1 MKLNHETSNVVAF
14 IQCLHRELERSGHG
28 SYIAPTDHQD
38 VWLGADVLASD
49 GQSFSLIEFK
59 DEQGDACTEGGK
71 PRRKRLCRLLGKWSD
86 IHASCHLIG
95 WRLTQGSSIEF
106 PVRSYGTYVC
116 TPAIIKLDQAD
127 ITFSSSISIQCETV
141 HEFAQ
146 ELALQRVGVGYH
158 DFRDYVRWLL
168 SLEDATDDKGGSD
181 DANDVELLMSCVVD
195 GKLYTKA
202 FANLAELKLWIDD
215 PPSPSTRSTFRM

>member
-14 IQCLHRELERSGHG
+14 IQHLHRELERSGHS

-49 GQSFSLIEFK
+49 GRSFSLIEFK
-59 DEQGDACTEGGK
+59 DEQGDARTEGNK
-71 PRRKRLCRLLGKWSD
+71 PRRRQLCRFLGRWSD

-95 WRLTQGSSIEF
+95 WRSTQGASIEF

-116 TPAIIKLDQAD
+116 TPAIIKLPQAD
-127 ITFSSSISIQCETV
+127 ITFCSSISIQCDTV
-141 HEFAQ
+141 QQFAQ
-146 ELALQRVGVGYH
+146 ALASQKVGV
-158 DFRDYVRWLL
+158 DFQEFREYVLWLL
-168 SLEDATDDKGGSD
+168 SLDDDTDDKGESN

-195 GKLYTKA
+195 GKLYTME
-202 FANLAELKLWIDD
+202 FANLAELKLWIDN
-215 PPSPSTRSTFRM
+215 PPGPSTRSTFGM